1 MHCSRSTK
9 GTIAEGRSAVWRVWR
24 MLGQLVF
31 VEIFSLVSAMPC
43 APLSPLSCLPF
54 SPFFSQV
61 TPSLAPCSFPEN
73 PSSLLP
79 LPLPGWARPAVEQRG
94 REGSGQKSHWTK
106 RDVQT
111 LQRWTENRLRKP
123 GPRFVLKRHNEWPR
137 SGRGQLVKAGEESG
151 WP

>member
-1 MHCSRSTK
+1 
-9 GTIAEGRSAVWRVWR
+9 

-73 PSSLLP
+73 PSVLITSAAS
-79 LPLPGWARPAVEQRG
+79 ARLSKASRG
-94 REGSGQKSHWTK
+94 
-106 RDVQT
+106 
-111 LQRWTENRLRKP
+111 TE
-123 GPRFVLKRHNEWPR
+123 R
-137 SGRGQLVKAGEESG
+137 SGGFRTEVSLNKEGCADSAEMDRKQIEKTWTSVCIEKTQ
-151 WP
+151 